1 MSVNEELLC
10 AVTARVLEK
19 LSLSGTTDRTEC
31 SDPDSRNLPK
41 ALLIGTKPP
50 EDLGYGYVSC
60 EPYEAVVLGS
70 LTTGQLLYF
79 RQEQALAA
87 LLEGKPVYLYLPGVN
102 RGTGRNRHLEAE
114 LVSALNRLKSWGVV
128 MLDGNRRKLLV
139 TAQEARRL
147 KEQGLPLPEECIL
160 TPSARDILSP

>member
-19 LSLSGTTDRTEC
+19 LSARSATERVEHD
-31 SDPDSRNLPK
+31 DPDSRNLPK
-41 ALLIGTKPP
+41 ALLIGMKPP
-50 EDLGYGYVSC
+50 EDLGYGYVSH

-70 LTTGQLLYF
+70 LTTGQLLHF
-79 RQEQALAA
+79 RQEQALMA
-87 LLEGKPVYLYLPGVN
+87 LLEGKPVYLYLPGIN
-102 RGTGRNRHLEAE
+102 RGTGKNRHLEAE

-128 MLDGNRRKLLV
+128 MLDGNRRKMLV

-147 KEQGLPLPEECIL
+147 KAQGLPLPQECIL
-160 TPSARDILSP
+160 TPSARDILS

>member
-1 MSVNEELLC
+1 MPVNEELLS

-19 LSLSGTTDRTEC
+19 LSLCAATDRAEH

-41 ALLIGTKPP
+41 ALLIGTKPA

-70 LTTGQLLYF
+70 LTTGQLLCF
-79 RQEQALAA
+79 HQEQALTA
-87 LLEGKPVYLYLPGVN
+87 LLEGKPVYLYLPGIN
-102 RGTGRNRHLEAE
+102 RGTGKNRHLEAE

-128 MLDGNRRKLLV
+128 MLDGGGRKRLV
-139 TAQEARRL
+139 TAQEAMRL
-147 KEQGLPLPEECIL
+147 KAQGLPLPQECIL
-160 TPSARDILSP
+160 TPSARDILS